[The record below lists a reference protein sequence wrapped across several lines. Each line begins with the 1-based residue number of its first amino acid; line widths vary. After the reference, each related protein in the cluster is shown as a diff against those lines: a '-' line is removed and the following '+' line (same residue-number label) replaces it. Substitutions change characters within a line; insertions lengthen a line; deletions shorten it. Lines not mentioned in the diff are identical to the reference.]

1 MAGPEDRAYYR
12 ISHEDKDLFFNLS
25 VTQGFL
31 SESYILERRHGNL
44 SHVEMVASSAPPC
57 HLTGTVLQQ
66 GTRMGTAAL
75 SACQGLVSARVRPL
89 LPCPRLLS
97 PRPAPRGPVGSPT
110 HSVHTSR
117 TLVMRTVPAAT
128 WPGEPCIRVQR
139 SNLGGV
145 KSKGAG
151 GPHPEQGTLNQEPH
165 GGKGG
170 LDAVGASTPEAAQ
183 RVSCPAGW
191 PAALGLGKPG
201 CGLKGEAH

>member
-1 MAGPEDRAYYR
+1 MVAPVRVDASGRFLSYGLHPPITSNRRRRDLAGPEDRAYYR

-89 LPCPRLLS
+89 LPRPQAPVPLACTPRTS
-97 PRPAPRGPVGSPT
+97 GFT
-110 HSVHTSR
+110 HTFSAH
-117 TLVMRTVPAAT
+117 
-128 WPGEPCIRVQR
+128 Q
-139 SNLGGV
+139 SN
-145 KSKGAG
+145 ACDA
-151 GPHPEQGTLNQEPH
+151 H
-165 GGKGG
+165 G
-170 LDAVGASTPEAAQ
+170 
-183 RVSCPAGW
+183 
-191 PAALGLGKPG
+191 PG
-201 CGLKGEAH
+201 CHVAWGALHRSPMEQSGRREE